1 MKVKDKVCVV
11 TGAAGGIGEAI
22 ARRYA
27 KEGAKG
33 VVVADRDAG
42 RLEAVAKDIKGIAV
56 ACDVAKE
63 ADIRHLIAEAERHYG
78 PVDVFFSNAG
88 IGRGGH
94 EDALDKDWADSAGA
108 STSWPMSMPR
118 APWCRACWQR
128 KSGYLLNTASAA
140 GLLASMGSAPYGV
153 TKHAAVALAE
163 HLSIQYGDKGI
174 CVSVLCPQAVDTNM
188 LRMAGAT
195 AASVD
200 GVLNTDAVAQ
210 TVIDVDGRRDLPDP
224 AASRREGVHDA
235 QDRRHRPLAARH
247 APPARQDGRGTGTAR
262 VSKSVDLWLDLK
274 SPYSFLAKDPA
285 YALERELG
293 VTLRLRPYA
302 LDILGAYNVADPKVA
317 ERGLR
322 RIKYLY
328 ADVRRFANQRGM
340 IIRGP
345 QKIFDSTLIH
355 LAWMFADAGGKGRA
369 LIDAAYPRFFKR
381 ELDYEDRAAV
391 EALLK
396 EIGVDLAGFD
406 AFATGAGPALLAQ
419 HQAEAD
425 KQGVF
430 AVPTFVV
437 DGELFWGQDRIDF
450 VRAKLA
456 PPG

>member
-1 MKVKDKVCVV
+1 M
-11 TGAAGGIGEAI
+11 
-22 ARRYA
+22 
-27 KEGAKG
+27 
-33 VVVADRDAG
+33 
-42 RLEAVAKDIKGIAV
+42 
-56 ACDVAKE
+56 
-63 ADIRHLIAEAERHYG
+63 
-78 PVDVFFSNAG
+78 
-88 IGRGGH
+88 
-94 EDALDKDWADSAGA
+94 
-108 STSWPMSMPR
+108 
-118 APWCRACWQR
+118 
-128 KSGYLLNTASAA
+128 
-140 GLLASMGSAPYGV
+140 
-153 TKHAAVALAE
+153 
-163 HLSIQYGDKGI
+163 
-174 CVSVLCPQAVDTNM
+174 
-188 LRMAGAT
+188 
-195 AASVD
+195 
-200 GVLNTDAVAQ
+200 
-210 TVIDVDGRRDLPDP
+210 
-224 AASRREGVHDA
+224 
-235 QDRRHRPLAARH
+235 
-247 APPARQDGRGTGTAR
+247 
-262 VSKSVDLWLDLK
+262 SKSVDLWLDLK

-293 VTLRLRPYA
+293 VSLRLRPYA

-396 EIGVDLAGFD
+396 EIGVDCAGFD
-406 AFATGAGPALLAQ
+406 AFATAAGPALLAR
-419 HQAEAD
+419 HQAEAEE
-425 KQGVF
+425 QGVF

-456 PPG
+456 AERAG